1 MIPDHTLWL
10 LELRVEERN
19 DLPAEGT
26 GLEPDA
32 PVRGRTPFSKR
43 VSLHQRRYLPEHLS
57 PRTLGKRIAARAR
70 QTDRPQWR
78 ESNPAF
84 VRAHERTRR
93 GVSAADHRFTGS
105 TAVAAE
111 GIEPSR
117 RRVWAATVPSTS
129 CGHCIAIWYRW
140 RDLHPRSRFERP
152 ESWLLDDT
160 DRTQRNHGQGIGRR
174 RWLLNRCRRENQ
186 SPIPRAHLAESV
198 YGSRHAMSCG
208 RSLGSSSLTRQPAA
222 SLSPSP
228 EPRYLRTV
236 IVTDNRQPFGP

>member
-19 DLPAEGT
+19 DPIAEGT
-26 GLEPDA
+26 GVEPDA

-43 VSLHQRRYLPEHLS
+43 VSRQPRRYLPRNEQQH
-57 PRTLGKRIAARAR
+57 
-70 QTDRPQWR
+70 RPQWR

-84 VRAHERTRR
+84 VRAYERTRR
-93 GVSAADHRFTGS
+93 GVSARSHRFTGS

-129 CGHCIAIWYRW
+129 CGHCIAIDRGRWYRW
-140 RDLHPRSRFERP
+140 RDLHPRARFERP
-152 ESWLLDDT
+152 ASWLLDDT
-160 DRTQRNHGQGIGRR
+160 DRREKNHGQGFGRR
-174 RWLLNRCRRENQ
+174 RWLLSLAAFGTSR
-186 SPIPRAHLAESV
+186 PYRALSCESV

-208 RSLGSSSLTRQPAA
+208 RSLGSRHRWRETACCFAISVAGA
-222 SLSPSP
+222 SLP
-228 EPRYLRTV
+228 
-236 IVTDNRQPFGP
+236 